1 MAITPLHKEKFKKN
15 LFVLAIVIGFMILIW
30 AITVLKITE
39 HGVAI
44 Q

>member
-1 MAITPLHKEKFKKN
+1 MAVTPLHKQKLKKN
-15 LFVLAIVIGFMILIW
+15 LIVFGIILGFMVLIW

-39 HGVAI
+39 YGVTT